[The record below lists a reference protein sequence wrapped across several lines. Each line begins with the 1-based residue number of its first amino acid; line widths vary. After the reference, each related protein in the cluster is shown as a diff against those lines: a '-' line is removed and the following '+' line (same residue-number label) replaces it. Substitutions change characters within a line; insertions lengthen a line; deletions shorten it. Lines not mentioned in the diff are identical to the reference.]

1 MHTDDPAMTTKI
13 ALRQNLTPCV
23 ALLLTMAGAAQ
34 AETSPYYLGGSL
46 GLHHVSNIYRQSN
59 AANSDEVGNASLLA
73 GLDQRLGRQR
83 LFGDVSVQANR
94 YRRNSELNNISYTA
108 KLGLDW
114 ASIERLSGTLSA
126 SKKRSLADYNIG
138 SGITPIFKKNTEDNS
153 QLQGIARLGL
163 VTKLTL
169 EAVLTHRQREFSAIE
184 YTRLNYRE
192 DIASLGLVW
201 RPSSPLRLGLAAR
214 HTKGKNPRYLVQGD
228 VVTPDEFT
236 RNDIDLSAGWEAS
249 GASKLDARLSA
260 SRSSHSLSNLRDF
273 SGVTGTVVWQWQP
286 TAKWSLSTRLSRDSG
301 LDTYYLGFVNLNT
314 DYNRITKAL
323 QLNSSYELSGKLLLD
338 AGLTLS
344 SIDRSDTLFQSSSYD
359 RDRAYNLGAR
369 WIYSR
374 GLELGCQIS
383 HSGRSSSTAFYAY
396 SANTYGC
403 YGQAVIR

>member
-1 MHTDDPAMTTKI
+1 MPPCD
-13 ALRQNLTPCV
+13 ALRQHLTPCL
-23 ALLLTMAGAAQ
+23 ALLLAMGGAAH

-46 GLHHVSNIYRQSN
+46 GLYHVSNVYRQSN
-59 AANSDEVGNASLLA
+59 AANSDEVGSASLLA

-83 LFGDVSVQANR
+83 LFVDASVQANR
-94 YRRNSELNNISYTA
+94 YRRSSELNNIAYSA

-114 ASIERLSGTLSA
+114 ASLARLSGTLSA
-126 SKKRSLADYNIG
+126 SKNRSLADYNIG

-169 EAVLTHRQREFSAIE
+169 EASVTHRTRDFSAIE
-184 YTRLNYRE
+184 YGRLNYRE
-192 DIASLGLVW
+192 DVGSLGLVW

-214 HTKGKNPRYLVQGD
+214 HTKGKNPRYLLQNQQ
-228 VVTPDEFT
+228 VTPDEFT
-236 RNDIDLSAGWEAS
+236 RNDVDLTGGWEAS

-260 SRSSHSLSNLRDF
+260 SRSRHSVADLRNF
-273 SGVTGTVVWQWQP
+273 SGVTGALLWQWQP
-286 TAKWSLSTRLSRDSG
+286 TAKWSFSTRVSRDSG
-301 LDTYYLGFVNLNT
+301 LDNYYLGFANLSS
-314 DYNRITKAL
+314 DYNRITRAL

-338 AGLTLS
+338 AGLTIS
-344 SIDRSDTLFQSSSYD
+344 STDRSDTLFQSSSYD
-359 RDRAYNLGAR
+359 RDRAYKLGAR

-374 GLELGCQIS
+374 GLELGCQLS
-383 HSGRSSSTAFYAY
+383 HAGRRSSTAFYAY

>member
-1 MHTDDPAMTTKI
+1 MTPKVAI
-13 ALRQNLTPCV
+13 WQGLTPCV
-23 ALLLTMAGAAQ
+23 VLLLMGGAAQ

-46 GLHHVSNIYRQSN
+46 GLYHVSNIYRQSH

-83 LFGDVSVQANR
+83 LFADVSVQANR
-94 YRRNSELNNISYTA
+94 YRRSRELNNLAYSA

-114 ASIERLSGTLSA
+114 ASIERLSGQVSA

-153 QLQGIARLGL
+153 QLQGLVRLGL

-169 EAVLTHRQREFSAIE
+169 EGSLTHRTRDYSAIE
-184 YTRLNYRE
+184 YGRLNYRE
-192 DIASLGLVW
+192 NVGSLGLVW

-214 HTKGKNPRYLVQGD
+214 HTEGENPRYLLKNNQ
-228 VVTPDEFT
+228 VTPDEFT
-236 RNDIDLSAGWEAS
+236 RKDIDLTGGWELS

-260 SRSSHSLSNLRDF
+260 SRSTHSVADLRNF
-273 SGVTGTVVWQWQP
+273 SGLTGALLWQWQP
-286 TAKWSLSTRLSRDSG
+286 TARWSVSTRLSRDSG
-301 LDTYYLGFVNLNT
+301 LDNYYLGFADLSS
-314 DYNRITKAL
+314 DYNRVTKAL
-323 QLNSSYELSGKLLLD
+323 QINTSYEVSGKLLLD

-344 SIDRSDTLFQSSSYD
+344 STDRSDTLLQSSSYD
-359 RDRAYNLGAR
+359 RDRAYKLGAR
-369 WIYSR
+369 WLYSR
-374 GLELGCQIS
+374 GLELGCQLS
-383 HSGRSSSTAFYAY
+383 HAGRSSSTAFYAY

>member
-1 MHTDDPAMTTKI
+1 M
-13 ALRQNLTPCV
+13 RQHLTLL
-23 ALLLTMAGAAQ
+23 AGLLLAATVQ

-46 GLHHVSNIYRQSN
+46 GLYHVSNIYRQSN
-59 AANSDEVGNASLLA
+59 AANSDEVGSASLLA

-94 YRRNSELNNISYTA
+94 YRRNSELNNIAYSA

-138 SGITPIFKKNTEDNS
+138 SGIAPIFKKNTEDNS

-169 EAVLTHRQREFSAIE
+169 EGSLTHRTRDFSAIE
-184 YTRLNYRE
+184 YGRLNYRE
-192 DIASLGLVW
+192 DVGSLGLVW
-201 RPSSPLRLGLAAR
+201 RPSSPIRLGLAAR
-214 HTKGKNPRYLVQGD
+214 HTKGKNPRYLLQNNQ
-228 VVTPDEFT
+228 VTPDEFT
-236 RNDIDLSAGWEAS
+236 RNDVDLTGGWDAS

-260 SRSSHSLSNLRDF
+260 SRSRHSIADLRNF
-273 SGVTGTVVWQWQP
+273 SGVTGALLWQWQP
-286 TAKWSLSTRLSRDSG
+286 TAKWSLSTRISRDAG
-301 LDTYYLGFVNLNT
+301 LDNYYLGFANLST
-314 DYNRITKAL
+314 DYNRVIKAL
-323 QLNSSYELSGKLLLD
+323 QLNSSYELSGKVLLD

-344 SIDRSDTLFQSSSYD
+344 HTDRSDTLFQSSSYD

-374 GLELGCQIS
+374 GLELGCQVS
-383 HSGRSSSTAFYAY
+383 HAGRSSSTAFYAY